1 MKPFSLT
8 WELTEE
14 NKALPFFLGVE
25 AFKFFYYFCFQRI
38 ELEFPMFEK
47 V

>member
-25 AFKFFYYFCFQRI
+25 AFKFFLLFLLLKDRTGI
-38 ELEFPMFEK
+38 SH